1 MNTLREVARLPRPL
15 RVVYAGT
22 TVNRLGAFVFPYL
35 TIYLA
40 EVRGYSLAAVGQVLA
55 VGALGLFAGNLAG
68 GWLTDRWSR
77 KRTLM
82 LALVLNAV
90 GYLGLS
96 RELGAGWQVA
106 LMLALGYF
114 GTGLYQPAA
123 NTIIADL
130 TTERERPLAYTV
142 HYVCI
147 NVGMA
152 LGPLIGGLLFGLGY
166 RLVFLG
172 DVASTLACAAL
183 IGVGISETRPVQAAS
198 ETAPIKE
205 ADAPVAPK
213 LATGAATRAGAPR
226 QGPLPRPGFVLAFS
240 LASFFL
246 IAPLMGLEYSVPLL
260 VKRTFGADLYWVGAI
275 YSINAVSILALS
287 FLVERHLRGKSPL
300 AMMALAGVLWTAGVG
315 LFALGFSL
323 VALVACTFVWSL
335 GEMIASI
342 VAPTY
347 IARSVRPEVKGRYL
361 SLLDAMRGLAS
372 VLCPLAL
379 GFLWTARGVEPVVGS
394 ILALPLIGTL
404 AYLVL
409 LVRARPQLT
418 SEPTTAL
425 SLDR

>member
-1 MNTLREVARLPRPL
+1 MNTLREVARLPRQL

-22 TVNRLGAFVFPYL
+22 TINRLGTFVFPYL
-35 TIYLA
+35 TIYLS
-40 EVRGYSLAAVGQVLA
+40 EVRGYSLAATGQVLA

-77 KRTLM
+77 KKTLM
-82 LALVLNAV
+82 LALVLNAL
-90 GYLGLS
+90 GYLGLAQ
-96 RELGAGWQVA
+96 ELGAAWQVA
-106 LMLALGYF
+106 LLLALGYF
-114 GTGLYQPAA
+114 GSGLYQPAA

-130 TTERERPLAYTV
+130 TNERERQLAYTV

-152 LGPLIGGLLFGLGY
+152 LGPLIGGVLFGLGY

-183 IGVGISETRPVQAAS
+183 IAVGITETRTARGEERAKPIERAGSQAAH
-198 ETAPIKE
+198 
-205 ADAPVAPK
+205 
-213 LATGAATRAGAPR
+213 
-226 QGPLPRPGFVLAFS
+226 LPRTGLVLAFA

-246 IAPLMGLEYSVPLL
+246 IAPLMGLEYAVPLL
-260 VKRTFGADLYWVGAI
+260 VKRTFDAHLVWVGAI

-287 FLVERHLRGKSPL
+287 FLVERRLRGHNAL
-300 AMMALAGVLWTAGVG
+300 AMMALAGLLWSAGIG
-315 LFALGFSL
+315 LFAVGFTL
-323 VALVACTFVWSL
+323 VTLVACTFLWTL
-335 GEMIASI
+335 GEMIVSI

-372 VLCPLAL
+372 VVCPLAL
-379 GFLWTARGVEPVVGS
+379 GFLWTARGVEPVIGA
-394 ILALPLIGTL
+394 ILALPLLGTL
-404 AYLVL
+404 AYLL
-409 LVRARPQLT
+409 LAQLT
-418 SEPTTAL
+418 RTRLAPAPVTTI